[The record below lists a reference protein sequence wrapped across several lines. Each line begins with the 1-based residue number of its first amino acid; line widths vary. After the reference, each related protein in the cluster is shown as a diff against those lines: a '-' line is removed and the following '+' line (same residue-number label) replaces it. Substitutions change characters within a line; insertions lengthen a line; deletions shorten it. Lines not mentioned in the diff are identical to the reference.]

1 MTTYADVSVSG
12 EWQIVGDDL
21 GDMSEEELR
30 LMVIDDLCEDPYSLM
45 IDVYLKIMNEA
56 HCLVQEF
63 QSNADFSDYL
73 IV

>member
-1 MTTYADVSVSG
+1 MNVMTIYADVSVSG

-45 IDVYLKIMNEA
+45 IDVYLKE
-56 HCLVQEF
+56 
-63 QSNADFSDYL
+63 
-73 IV
+73 